1 MKSRDSLCASMERS
15 KHFFIFLNAVS
26 SIANCYSKHS
36 RASFS
41 ASNSAVSRAFSAE
54 ARAMKSRD
62 SLFASMERSKQFFIF
77 LNAASS
83 IAKRY
88 SCYPC

>member
-1 MKSRDSLCASMERS
+1 
-15 KHFFIFLNAVS
+15 
-26 SIANCYSKHS
+26 
-36 RASFS
+36 
-41 ASNSAVSRAFSAE
+41 
-54 ARAMKSRD
+54 MKSRD